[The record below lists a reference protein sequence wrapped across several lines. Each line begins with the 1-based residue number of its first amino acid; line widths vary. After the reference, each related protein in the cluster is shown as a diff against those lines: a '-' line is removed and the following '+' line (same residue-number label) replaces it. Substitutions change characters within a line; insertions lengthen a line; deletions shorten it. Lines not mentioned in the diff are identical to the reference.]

1 MVALVGLLTIAL
13 LAGPQ
18 VDRVD
23 SPILDS
29 GPPPA
34 VVYGVVGV
42 WVGEL
47 NRRLAASGFHP
58 DEGDEFGR
66 QTRHA
71 VFAFQ
76 KHYELDTTGEFTAEM
91 WPLLDQVIRL
101 PVRAERCRVE
111 VDLAKQVLYL
121 VEDGSVSL
129 IVPISGGSGGTYRNN
144 RGGFSR
150 ALTPEGKF
158 TFDWKVD
165 GVRRS
170 YLGTLYNPYYFHSA
184 GYAIHGSPN
193 VPNYPASHGCIRL
206 TFWDMDLVKTK
217 IELGWTIYIYGKRT
231 SPPEPYRIPMPV
243 PFAL

>member
-1 MVALVGLLTIAL
+1 VGALVGVLMIAM
-13 LAGPQ
+13 LAGPPI
-18 VDRVD
+18 DRVD
-23 SPILDS
+23 SPILDI
-29 GPPPA
+29 GPPA
-34 VVYGVVGV
+34 TVVNGDVGI
-42 WVGEL
+42 WAGEL
-47 NRRLAASGFHP
+47 NRRLADAGFHP
-58 DEGDEFGR
+58 DDSDEFGR
-66 QTRHA
+66 RTRHA

-76 KHYELDTTGEFTAEM
+76 KHYELETTGEFTAEM

-101 PVRAERCRVE
+101 PVRKERNRIE

-121 VEDGSVSL
+121 VENGRVSL
-129 IVPISGGSGGTYRNN
+129 VVPVSTGSGGTYRNG
-144 RGGFSR
+144 RGGLSR

-184 GYAIHGSPN
+184 GYAIHGSPS

-206 TFWDMDLVKTK
+206 TNWDMDLVKTR

-231 SPPEPYRIPMPV
+231 APPEPYRIPMPRPLAV
-243 PFAL
+243 